1 MYYLTRYNTMAQ
13 SNANWRDELAT
24 DDEAQNGAD
33 RPILKIGSLTTAD
46 TATIRFLSDG
56 EMVETEFENDDGET
70 ETVRQLRVPV
80 VLEEV
85 DGRVMTGDQI
95 PAETDS
101 EYVVLSA
108 ARSFINPLSG
118 ISDLEGETVEVTSAG
133 SGQYDGYE
141 VKT

>member
-1 MYYLTRYNTMAQ
+1 MAQ

-24 DDEAQNGAD
+24 DDEAQNGTD

-95 PAETDS
+95 PAETDN

-118 ISDLEGETVEVTSAG
+118 IPDLEGETVEVTSAG

-141 VKT
+141 VKI